1 VTLAASPSARA
12 VVEDGAPVIIAI
24 DPGPERSGV
33 IVLGPRGGVRALA
46 IEPNET
52 IATYLRERRFT
63 AEATHLVIEKIA
75 AMGMAVGAEVFETV
89 YWSGI
94 FAEAGRY
101 LTVDRLPRSTIKVHL
116 CGTVKAKDA
125 NIRQALIDRYGGDSH
140 AIGRKAEPGPLYG
153 IRTHLW
159 PALAVAVTYRDG
171 LVGSGL

>member
-24 DPGPERSGV
+24 
-33 IVLGPRGGVRALA
+33 GPRGGVRALA

-125 NIRQALIDRYGGDSH
+125 NIRQALIDRSGGRPNR
-140 AIGRKAEPGPLYG
+140 ARC
-153 IRTHLW
+153 T
-159 PALAVAVTYRDG
+159 
-171 LVGSGL
+171 GSGRTSGRRSRWRSPTATGW